1 MVLQD
6 ADTTSWTCE
15 PPLPARDRLSTA
27 TYAAW
32 RANGLDHHVGRRLA
46 TLLRRAGLVD
56 VELEPDVRVL
66 RHGRPLQRQL
76 LAFARLFRDRALT
89 AGGLSAAEL
98 DGLVDEVGR
107 RLAGPAIDVVHL
119 AVLRAWGRRPT
130 RRV

>member
-1 MVLQD
+1 VVLQD

-56 VELEPDVRVL
+56 VELEPDVRSSGTVV
-66 RHGRPLQRQL
+66 RCSGSCSRSPGSS
-76 LAFARLFRDRALT
+76 ATAR
-89 AGGLSAAEL
+89 
-98 DGLVDEVGR
+98 
-107 RLAGPAIDVVHL
+107 
-119 AVLRAWGRRPT
+119 
-130 RRV
+130 